1 MRIFF
6 EGSFTVDNE
15 INRTLYCEMMKE
27 DLREFVYQAELA
39 QVDVTFK
46 FVSYFSA
53 DVTISGF
60 RDSVIHFVEPYLKQI
75 LEYCPKEVE
84 MFKTMKEKLIRK
96 QMNYFLDDPY
106 RLCYDGYIRSLRSGS
121 EVSPIERLSSSH
133 SVTIEDLVSFSQKW
147 KKKVILDAFIAGN
160 IEREDS
166 WKLMKN
172 IEGIFKNYGVPLPS
186 SLVGD
191 IRAVELHKNKILGV
205 QKQLKST

>member
-1 MRIFF
+1 M
-6 EGSFTVDNE
+6 
-15 INRTLYCEMMKE
+15 
-27 DLREFVYQAELA
+27 
-39 QVDVTFK
+39 DVTFK

-75 LEYCPKEVE
+75 LEYCPKDVE

-205 QKQLKST
+205 QK